1 MCGLLDAIAHG
12 ECQHDLLPE
21 DGHDAYLSDSQW
33 RHQSINGREKRR
45 RGGVCASMHVQ
56 ERDGWA
62 IFICSCNMG
71 TEPGFQ
77 KWLGRATVT
86 YRESRSEKIKKL
98 TETTFN
104 QKRREPAYSVL
115 DCLQERC
122 ACEHNAF
129 HRRAKSKKNQPEK
142 GQE

>member
-1 MCGLLDAIAHG
+1 MCVQA
-12 ECQHDLLPE
+12 
-21 DGHDAYLSDSQW
+21 
-33 RHQSINGREKRR
+33 
-45 RGGVCASMHVQ
+45 CA
-56 ERDGWA
+56 RDGWA

-71 TEPGFQ
+71 TELGFQ
-77 KWLGRATVT
+77 KRLGRATVT

-129 HRRAKSKKNQPEK
+129 HRRAKRKKNQPDK
-142 GQE
+142 GQV